1 LHRPVESAAKK
12 RNNFSHTMTK
22 TLDTTICLSTRNA
35 ILLLSVALCIPILA
49 CNGSK
54 PNWTGESTSPDGH
67 WIATAR
73 TFIQSGFGTG
83 YIGTDVYLKG
93 KNASTSEAHI
103 LGLSY
108 KYEVPSGITDVEM
121 RWISATHLAITYRGS
136 PTVEFQAIKC
146 DGLDISAR
154 DLSSEET
161 NPSQ

>member
-1 LHRPVESAAKK
+1 
-12 RNNFSHTMTK
+12 MTK
-22 TLDTTICLSTRNA
+22 TLDTTVWLSTRNA

-54 PNWTGESTSPDGH
+54 PHWTAESTSPDGH

-83 YIGTDVYLKG
+83 YIGTDVYLNG
-93 KNASTSEAHI
+93 KNASTSEVHI

-121 RWISATHLAITYRGS
+121 RWISATHLAITYKGN

-154 DLSSEET
+154 ELSSEGT